1 MASQRTARSA
11 SGFYGRVAFAL
22 RMFGRWAALAQLRC
36 RRSYLPA
43 TLRGARWKA
52 LLASPR
58 ITSRDAAAR
67 GAGQRRK
74 GRLSEG
80 EIVDERSEPPGSDDV

>member
-1 MASQRTARSA
+1 
-11 SGFYGRVAFAL
+11 
-22 RMFGRWAALAQLRC
+22 MFGRWAALMQQQC
-36 RRSYLPA
+36 KGSYLPA
-43 TLRGARWKA
+43 ALRGALGKA

-80 EIVDERSEPPGSDDV
+80 EKADEQSEPPGSDDV